1 MVKYEQYGFIHRQT
15 TCLQEIYTFAE
26 SSVATHKI
34 IQEIRKK
41 KRVEK
46 RIKLHIL
53 SFCVFFYF
61 REPYILYHLVYLI
74 CFYIFPVAFLF
85 STFLFWLVIV
95 VFCFLFYFNC
105 FLLLFIYLTLLQL

>member
-41 KRVEK
+41 KTSGK
-46 RIKLHIL
+46 
-53 SFCVFFYF
+53 
-61 REPYILYHLVYLI
+61 
-74 CFYIFPVAFLF
+74 
-85 STFLFWLVIV
+85 T
-95 VFCFLFYFNC
+95 N
-105 FLLLFIYLTLLQL
+105 